1 MNKKDVILKLKE
13 KLNFD
18 EDTCNKINDVVEE
31 HFIIGKNNKEKMLNG
46 FMEKLNISK
55 EEADKIYNAVMD
67 VFAGGLKDKILHPF
81 KDLDK

>member
-55 EEADKIYNAVMD
+55 
-67 VFAGGLKDKILHPF
+67 
-81 KDLDK
+81 